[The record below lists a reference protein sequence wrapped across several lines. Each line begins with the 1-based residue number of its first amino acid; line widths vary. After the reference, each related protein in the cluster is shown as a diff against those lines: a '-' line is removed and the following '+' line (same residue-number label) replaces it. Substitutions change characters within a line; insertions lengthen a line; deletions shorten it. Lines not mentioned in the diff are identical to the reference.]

1 PATEREETSEPVRE
15 GPVPWV
21 LSARDES
28 ALRGQAERLM
38 SVVDE
43 HPPVDIGYSLATTR
57 SAFAHR
63 AVVVGEDR
71 AVLLDGL
78 TALAEG
84 R

>member
-1 PATEREETSEPVRE
+1 PSEEYRPVPVD
-15 GPVPWV
+15 GVVPWV
-21 LSARDES
+21 LSGRNAE
-28 ALRGQAERLM
+28 ALRDQAVRLREY
-38 SVVDE
+38 VEGAPGVG
-43 HPPVDIGYSLATTR
+43 VLDIGYSLATTR